1 MKLADVLSRLSQSCS
16 DDAAAKVESGQSC
29 EEDAAAK
36 VEDAAAKVAVKKE
49 DAAAKVAVKKGKVKD
64 AAAKVEDAA
73 AKVAVKKEKGMA
85 PKTKAT
91 AAKTPFM
98 TAKTKP
104 MAAKTKPLA
113 KPPCLSAALQKIKS
127 EQGTVKAAHVED
139 VAAKDEEVEDV
150 AANVEDQ
157 VEDVAA
163 KGEAKEEAED
173 GGEEATGEVA
183 AKSRKLNP
191 KAEQLDFTEMGAS
204 AAGALLGDE
213 ECHVVEA
220 SSSAKEER
228 IEDPRPNPAVPKAAA
243 TTRIP
248 WPKSTKGRG
257 KVNGQGKGM
266 TTNEARIAAGLP
278 PRMGKWGGWFT
289 AKKYLE
295 TKASPQALSAFFA
308 AYPKTRMP
316 DGKGK
321 EKWYPENGYDCLNN
335 DRSRYMVCSRLK
347 NLNW

>member
-1 MKLADVLSRLSQSCS
+1 MKLADVLSQLSQSCS
-16 DDAAAKVESGQSC
+16 DDAAAKVE
-29 EEDAAAK
+29 D
-36 VEDAAAKVAVKKE
+36 EDAAAKVAVKKE

-85 PKTKAT
+85 PKTKAM
-91 AAKTPFM
+91 AAKTTPM
-98 TAKTKP
+98 AAKTKP

-228 IEDPRPNPAVPKAAA
+228 IEYPHPPPCGSKGCCDNSDPMAEKH
-243 TTRIP
+243 
-248 WPKSTKGRG
+248 KGPR
-257 KVNGQGKGM
+257 QSQ
-266 TTNEARIAAGLP
+266 RAG
-278 PRMGKWGGWFT
+278 
-289 AKKYLE
+289 
-295 TKASPQALSAFFA
+295 
-308 AYPKTRMP
+308 
-316 DGKGK
+316 
-321 EKWYPENGYDCLNN
+321 
-335 DRSRYMVCSRLK
+335 
-347 NLNW
+347 

>member
-1 MKLADVLSRLSQSCS
+1 MPAAMKLADVLSQLSQSCS
-16 DDAAAKVESGQSC
+16 DDAAAKVE
-29 EEDAAAK
+29 D
-36 VEDAAAKVAVKKE
+36 EDAAAKVAVKKE

-139 VAAKDEEVEDV
+139 VAAKE
-150 AANVEDQ
+150 
-157 VEDVAA
+157 
-163 KGEAKEEAED
+163 EAKEEAED

-228 IEDPRPNPAVPKAAA
+228 IEYPRPNPAVPKAVA

-248 WPKSTKGRG
+248 WPKSTKGQG
-257 KVNGQGKGM
+257 KGGGQGKGM

-308 AYPKTRMP
+308 DYPKTRMP

-347 NLNW
+347 NLKW

>member
-1 MKLADVLSRLSQSCS
+1 MKLADVLSQLSQSCS
-16 DDAAAKVESGQSC
+16 DDAAAKVE
-29 EEDAAAK
+29 D
-36 VEDAAAKVAVKKE
+36 EDAAAKVAVKKE

-139 VAAKDEEVEDV
+139 VAAKEEEVEDV
-150 AANVEDQ
+150 AAKVEDQ

-163 KGEAKEEAED
+163 KEEAKEEAED

-228 IEDPRPNPAVPKAAA
+228 IEYPQPNPAVPKAAA

-248 WPKSTKGRG
+248 WPKSTKGKG
-257 KVNGQGKGM
+257 KANGQGKGM
-266 TTNEARIAAGLP
+266 TTNEARFAAGLP
-278 PRMGKWGGWFT
+278 PRMGKWSGWFT

-295 TKASPQALSAFFA
+295 TKASPQALSAFVA

-335 DRSRYMVCSRLK
+335 HRSRYMVCSRLK
-347 NLNW
+347 NLHW